1 LLNEPEEADMGN
13 SSVKEKSI
21 LIVDDNE
28 DLTRT
33 IAALLRIEGFEVS
46 TAYNGI
52 QGYASYFRNPTEFV
66 LTDIQMPEWNGFE
79 MARAIRAINP
89 GVKLV
94 YVSGVVNRYRSEIDD
109 NDQDFVGALFL
120 EKPFNRDDLVGLLAQ
135 DFNALTN
142 DGTKTWMKRAAENSD
157 A

>member
-1 LLNEPEEADMGN
+1 MGN

-142 DGTKTWMKRAAENSD
+142 GGTKTWMKRAAENSD

>member
-1 LLNEPEEADMGN
+1 MGS

-33 IAALLRIEGFEVS
+33 VAALLRIEGFEVS

-94 YVSGVVNRYRSEIDD
+94 YVSGVVNLYRNEID
-109 NDQDFVGALFL
+109 NDEDFVGAMFL

-135 DFNALTN
+135 DFSAVT
-142 DGTKTWMKRAAENSD
+142 DAGTKTWMKKAVENSN